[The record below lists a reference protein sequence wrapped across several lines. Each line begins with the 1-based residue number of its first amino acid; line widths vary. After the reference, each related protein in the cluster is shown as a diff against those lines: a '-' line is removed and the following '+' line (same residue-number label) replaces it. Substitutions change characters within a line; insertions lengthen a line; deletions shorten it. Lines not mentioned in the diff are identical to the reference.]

1 MKSYLKAA
9 ALAIFGIMLSL
20 GCEKPDNTPEVPEVP
35 RTNFFTYTEY
45 TFDINS
51 AVQYDKGDNS
61 VEIWLSP
68 ATGLTTS
75 REIKSYGDYVVLN
88 THRSYLGGR
97 DRFNSQNSKDSYIS
111 FCDYRF
117 TYGNEGT
124 AYIDVTMTNDSLKVS
139 FLADVLQTKHSPA
152 PVAML
157 SGSYA
162 GTYTVEKEKQ
172 YVNEWGIDRE
182 HIAVT
187 DAVLTTREDGGNSSI
202 ALLEADGS
210 EGIKIELPDD
220 QIGREHLFTTSET
233 PAGITLKYNNGA
245 YLDLKGAIGYIKTS
259 LDGSSAEVSVSIVKD
274 GMHIR
279 AEYTGAYGTD
289 IVKENRFVYTYEGD
303 SGYEGKQYIVKLMV
317 SDNGGVLKMYFSPAE
332 GYSITDHINKTHMP
346 ILTVPSSIVNDGRK
360 AFTDLKNWKFG
371 YDMMDVWPYQ
381 DEYRPHPAAT
391 DWIEINRKDNVYE
404 VEFILSSIGEGSYTS
419 TMDLYYKGEAR

>member
-1 MKSYLKAA
+1 
-9 ALAIFGIMLSL
+9 
-20 GCEKPDNTPEVPEVP
+20 
-35 RTNFFTYTEY
+35 
-45 TFDINS
+45 
-51 AVQYDKGDNS
+51 
-61 VEIWLSP
+61 
-68 ATGLTTS
+68 
-75 REIKSYGDYVVLN
+75 
-88 THRSYLGGR
+88 
-97 DRFNSQNSKDSYIS
+97 
-111 FCDYRF
+111 
-117 TYGNEGT
+117 
-124 AYIDVTMTNDSLKVS
+124 MTNDSLKVS
-139 FLADVLQTKHSPA
+139 FLADVLQTKYSPA

-245 YLDLKGAIGYIKTS
+245 YLDLKGAIGYINTS
-259 LDGSSAEVSVSIVKD
+259 LDGSSAQVSVSIVKD

-360 AFTDLKNWKFG
+360 AFTDLKDWEFG